1 MKKFTNIGKMMDSV
15 SFADGT
21 TIYLRSG
28 ESTESNVAAIKV
40 SAFIL
45 VEDVQKTKAKVKI
58 GE

>member
-1 MKKFTNIGKMMDSV
+1 MKKYTNTGKMMEPI

-28 ESTESNVAAIKV
+28 ESTESNSVALKMAPTV
-40 SAFIL
+40 L
-45 VEDVQKTKAKVKI
+45 VEDSQKVKTKVKL